1 MEKNIFYQESNSKM
15 KLGDQLIQLQNNL
28 KNSGIIAYSVKI
40 SHVLRILASQN
51 RFQSLYNEIFNIDRF
66 LE

>member
-28 KNSGIIAYSVKI
+28 KNSGIIAYSFKI